1 MYVHFYEIRGCI
13 CDNVDNRP
21 VLVAPRDT
29 RLDLLTKYQ
38 FVLLTDGRWVHFLT
52 NDEYA
57 HVMTGYPNRDVTF
70 CAAPQY
76 TPMPSAPMQESE
88 EDCRRG
94 NLLAGIGLGLFVLYL
109 IISFGEW
116 GIMEVLDNAERTKEA
131 INLAEIVNGFL
142 LLMPIASF
150 VLMLITRIR
159 YPKNVMGK
167 VLMWVFIV
175 SGILLALFI
184 IAILVTCVACL
195 NECSQ
200 AGGRC

>member
-1 MYVHFYEIRGCI
+1 MYVHFYEIRGCT
-13 CDNVDNRP
+13 CDNVDSRP

-38 FVLLTDGRWVHFLT
+38 FILLADGRWVHFLT

-57 HVMTGYPNRDVTF
+57 YVMTGYPNRDVTF
-70 CAAPQY
+70 YTAPQY
-76 TPMPSAPMQESE
+76 TASPAAMPQESE
-88 EDCRRG
+88 EDKRRG

-109 IISFGEW
+109 IVNFGEW
-116 GIMEVLDNAERTKEA
+116 GFMKALESNSHAGETTDLIAA
-131 INLAEIVNGFL
+131 INSIL
-142 LLMPIASF
+142 LLMPVTSF
-150 VLMLITRIR
+150 VLMLITRIK
-159 YPKNVMGK
+159 YPKNVLGK

-175 SGILLALFI
+175 SGILLAFLV
-184 IAILVTCVACL
+184 IATLVACVACL